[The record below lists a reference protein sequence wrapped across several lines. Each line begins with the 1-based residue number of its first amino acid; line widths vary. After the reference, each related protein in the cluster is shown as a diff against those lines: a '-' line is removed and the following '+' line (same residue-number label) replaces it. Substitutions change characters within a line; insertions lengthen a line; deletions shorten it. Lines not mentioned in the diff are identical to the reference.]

1 MPGSSYPSRNDEMT
15 SMLPNRYL
23 GSGPQPHAGPAGA
36 ATPCDRDQQDAAS
49 PHPRS
54 FQFEP
59 SDEKTTHAP
68 QKAFAYKGG
77 GGEWQSPAPP
87 GHATDFN
94 QLSRAATPHTMTG
107 PALPNGA
114 PLGP

>member
-15 SMLPNRYL
+15 STLPNRYL

-49 PHPRS
+49 PNPRS

-68 QKAFAYKGG
+68 QKLLR
-77 GGEWQSPAPP
+77 
-87 GHATDFN
+87 T
-94 QLSRAATPHTMTG
+94 RAAAGNGSPRRRRD
-107 PALPNGA
+107 ALLISIHLA
-114 PLGP
+114 QRTHD

>member
-23 GSGPQPHAGPAGA
+23 GSGLQPRAGPAGA
-36 ATPCDRDQQDAAS
+36 ATPCDRDEQDAAS

-59 SDEKTTHAP
+59 SDQKTTHAP
-68 QKAFAYKGG
+68 KKLLR
-77 GGEWQSPAPP
+77 
-87 GHATDFN
+87 T
-94 QLSRAATPHTMTG
+94 RAAAGNGSPRRRRDTLLLPINLSERPHHTR
-107 PALPNGA
+107 
-114 PLGP
+114 

>member
-36 ATPCDRDQQDAAS
+36 ATPSDRDQQDAAS

-68 QKAFAYKGG
+68 KK
-77 GGEWQSPAPP
+77 
-87 GHATDFN
+87 
-94 QLSRAATPHTMTG
+94 LLRIRAAAGNGSPRRRRDT
-107 PALPNGA
+107 LLISINGA
-114 PLGP
+114 EGPHHTR

>member
-15 SMLPNRYL
+15 SMLPNKYL

-68 QKAFAYKGG
+68 QK
-77 GGEWQSPAPP
+77 
-87 GHATDFN
+87 
-94 QLSRAATPHTMTG
+94 LSRTRAAAGSVSCFFVRRFKLKTSRVRRCRI
-107 PALPNGA
+107 L
-114 PLGP
+114 LI

>member
-59 SDEKTTHAP
+59 LDEKTTYAP
-68 QKAFAYKGG
+68 KKLL
-77 GGEWQSPAPP
+77 
-87 GHATDFN
+87 HT
-94 QLSRAATPHTMTG
+94 RAAAGNSRPPPPRNTRLTSIKLTEP
-107 PALPNGA
+107 P
-114 PLGP
+114 

>member
-49 PHPRS
+49 PPPR
-54 FQFEP
+54 
-59 SDEKTTHAP
+59 
-68 QKAFAYKGG
+68 
-77 GGEWQSPAPP
+77 
-87 GHATDFN
+87 HATDFN

-114 PLGP
+114 PLGPVMYPSLASFKMRNSSVSRPR

>member
-36 ATPCDRDQQDAAS
+36 ARPFDRDQQDAAS

-59 SDEKTTHAP
+59 SAEKTTHAP
-68 QKAFAYKGG
+68 QKLLRTMAAAGNA
-77 GGEWQSPAPP
+77 SAPRRRDTLLISINSSERPHHTRGP
-87 GHATDFN
+87 GH
-94 QLSRAATPHTMTG
+94 RARTVHR
-107 PALPNGA
+107 
-114 PLGP
+114 